1 MGRMKRT
8 EQIVGD
14 VKDKSVGKQ
23 DGREK
28 FDCYP
33 MGMDSRTWYSTDSR
47 ATGCNN
53 SYLIVG
59 GSGSG
64 KTESIAKPMIHGT
77 ENGNL
82 VVVCTKKEIIRY
94 AMDDLQ
100 EKGYR
105 TLLLNFVEPEKSPFG
120 YDPLLYCQKSSDVRD
135 LAHTLM
141 EATNHKGE
149 DKDPYWANSAEN
161 MMATIMD
168 VVRSGSYEKGKSM
181 DKALDLLDYLF
192 YTSKG
197 DWNYIEGLDTDE
209 EIAEKKRRYPLHM
222 LMEKTAKK
230 NRQWNIVWESFIN
243 LQDTTGSCVAACT
256 QEPLNMVFTEEIR
269 NLLRNEN
276 RLAFEELL
284 QPRTAV
290 IVYVSPVNRA
300 NHAFVSIFYRQL
312 FKNLFELAERR
323 DSGKLPY
330 PVQVICDDFATGC
343 KVPEFQELISIFREK
358 RIGVTLL
365 IQSESQLAAMYE
377 AQNATTIINNCD
389 TYVYLGGMDLKTCE
403 SISKRLNIPSHE
415 VLNMPIGQEYV
426 FRRGQ
431 APIKTERYS
440 MQERL
445 QKKNSSRM

>member
-1 MGRMKRT
+1 MSMEERK
-8 EQIVGD
+8 EQIVGA
-14 VKDKSVGKQ
+14 VKDKIAVKQ
-23 DGREK
+23 DGREG

-33 MGMDSRTWYSTDSR
+33 MGMDRRTWYSTDSR

-53 SYLIVG
+53 SHLIVG

-82 VVVCTKKEIIRY
+82 VVVCTKKEIIHY
-94 AMDDLQ
+94 AMNELK

-105 TLLLNFVEPEKSPFG
+105 TLLLNFVEPEKSLFG
-120 YDPLLYCQKSSDVRD
+120 YDPLFYCQKSSDVRD
-135 LAHTLM
+135 LAHTIM

-149 DKDPYWANSAEN
+149 EKDPYWVNSAEN
-161 MMATIMD
+161 LIATIMD
-168 VVRSGSYEKGKSM
+168 VVRSGGYEKGKSM
-181 DKALDLLDYLF
+181 DKALYLLDYLF

-197 DWNYIEGLDTDE
+197 DWNFYEGLETDE
-209 EIAEKKRRYPLHM
+209 EIAEKKKRYPLHI
-222 LMEKTAKK
+222 LMEKTAPKK
-230 NRQWNIVWESFIN
+230 RQWNIVWETFIN
-243 LQDTTGSCVAACT
+243 LPDQTGGCVAAST
-256 QEPLNMVFTEEIR
+256 QEPLNKVFTEEIR
-269 NLLRNEN
+269 ILLRNEN
-276 RLAFEELL
+276 RFNFSELL
-284 QPRTAV
+284 QPKTAV

-365 IQSESQLAAMYE
+365 IQSESQLIAMYGE
-377 AQNATTIINNCD
+377 KNATTIINNCD

-403 SISKRLNIPSHE
+403 NISKRLNIPSHE
-415 VLNMPIGQEYV
+415 VLNMPIGMEYV

-431 APIKTERYS
+431 EPVKTERYS
-440 MQERL
+440 LQERL
-445 QKKNSSRM
+445 QKKTISRM